1 MLFYQRQK
9 LTVKLIIIKEFDLFK
24 AKVLVKRR
32 PSILDPQG
40 MAVEKGAKHLGF
52 NNIRETRIGKYV
64 EFTLDLADRKT
75 AEVEL
80 NEYCNKLLINPNL
93 EDFEYTLEEI

>member
-1 MLFYQRQK
+1 M
-9 LTVKLIIIKEFDLFK
+9 FK

>member
-1 MLFYQRQK
+1 M
-9 LTVKLIIIKEFDLFK
+9 FK

-80 NEYCNKLLINPNL
+80 DEYCNKLLINPNL

>member
-1 MLFYQRQK
+1 M
-9 LTVKLIIIKEFDLFK
+9 FK

-52 NNIRETRIGKYV
+52 NNIKETRIGKYV
-64 EFTLDLADRKT
+64 EFTLDLKDRKT

-93 EDFEYTLEEI
+93 EDYEYTLEEI

>member
-1 MLFYQRQK
+1 M
-9 LTVKLIIIKEFDLFK
+9 FK

-64 EFTLDLADRKT
+64 EFTLDLKDRKT

-93 EDFEYTLEEI
+93 EDYEYTLEEI

>member
-1 MLFYQRQK
+1 M
-9 LTVKLIIIKEFDLFK
+9 FK

-52 NNIRETRIGKYV
+52 NNIKETRIGKYV
-64 EFTLDLADRKT
+64 EFIVDTEIRSS
-75 AEVEL
+75 AEKEVT
-80 NEYCNKLLINPNL
+80 EYCAKLLINPNL
-93 EDFEYTLEEI
+93 EDYEYTLEEIL

>member
-1 MLFYQRQK
+1 
-9 LTVKLIIIKEFDLFK
+9 
-24 AKVLVKRR
+24 
-32 PSILDPQG
+32 

-64 EFTLDLADRKT
+64 EFTLDLIDRKT
-75 AEVEL
+75 AEIEL

-93 EDFEYTLEEI
+93 EDYEYTLEEI